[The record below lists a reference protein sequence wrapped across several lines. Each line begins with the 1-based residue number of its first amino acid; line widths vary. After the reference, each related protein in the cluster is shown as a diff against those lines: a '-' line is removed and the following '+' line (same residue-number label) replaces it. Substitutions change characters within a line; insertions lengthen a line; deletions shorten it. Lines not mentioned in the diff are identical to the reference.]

1 MPNVTHTRREWWQLS
16 DAATLQ
22 GDGALSARIM
32 ILAGSGG
39 VEGEALTLPATA
51 AEQARLSGAE
61 ARLRRRERPGRP

>member
-22 GDGALSARIM
+22 GEGALSARIM
-32 ILAGSGG
+32 TLAGSGG
-39 VEGEALTLPATA
+39 AEGETLILPATA

-61 ARLRRRERPGRP
+61 ARLKRQGHGR